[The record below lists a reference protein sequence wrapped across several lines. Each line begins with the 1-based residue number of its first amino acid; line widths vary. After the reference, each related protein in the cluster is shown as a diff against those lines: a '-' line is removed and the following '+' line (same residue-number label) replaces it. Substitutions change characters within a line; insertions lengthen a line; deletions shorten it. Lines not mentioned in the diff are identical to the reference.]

1 MFLTEFLH
9 VTLLFAAFGSLLF
22 SAVEGKNKDFGPS
35 VKDAILTGL
44 RQLKENGL
52 DDNETESKNTN
63 EILTKNTKEAERLS
77 KIGLL
82 SIEVAKRLKEQTGL
96 SLSEVTSDT
105 EVQRYI
111 RSELCPMEI
120 NCDQYKD
127 SAYRSADGSCNS
139 LDYPYRGAAV
149 TPQPRYQPAQYDDGL
164 NSPRTTGK
172 KGDKLPS
179 TRLISNKLFRAPGD
193 CTETDH
199 ARTLMVMAWGQFIDH
214 DLAFTPVT
222 QDDSSPITCCEEGA
236 QSRPECF
243 PIPIPSDDPRFTHS
257 CMELV
262 RSASA
267 PCQAGAREQ
276 TNEIT
281 SFIDGGV
288 VYGDS
293 IEKWAELVDA
303 QTGGMLTSE
312 GELLPAG
319 GSCKLTNEDD
329 FCQKA
334 GDKRVNVV
342 PSLGVTHL
350 MFVREHNRIVQKLQ
364 KVRPDWDPDT
374 LFQETRKIIG
384 ALLQQITYG
393 EFLPSIL
400 REQDLVKYN
409 LKLKRKR
416 FSYSYDSSINPA
428 TKNVF
433 NAAAFRFGHS
443 QIPPTMAYVLHDFM
457 TRLRPLPMESTFKD
471 PHMLVT
477 QQGRLVPDLAR
488 FIITS
493 NSMKTDSQFEEA
505 VRDHL
510 FEESE
515 GKGLDLGALN
525 VQRGRDHGLPSYN
538 AWRKWCG
545 LPVATSFPDLQD
557 ISDNH
562 KKILAELYSDVE
574 DIDVYAGG
582 IAEIPPDGASVGA
595 LFSCII
601 GQQFKDLKDGD
612 RYWYENR
619 GVEGFSSAQLQEI
632 RKVKLAKIMCENLD
646 VDPIQYDVFHVP
658 SPSYSNPWETCS
670 SLPGIN
676 FSAWRRRGRGKP

>member
-1 MFLTEFLH
+1 MEFLH

-63 EILTKNTKEAERLS
+63 EILTKNTKEAERQS

-105 EVQRYI
+105 KVQRYI

-149 TPQPRYQPAQYDDGL
+149 TTQPRYQPAQYDDGL

-257 CMELV
+257 CMEFV

-334 GDKRVNVV
+334 GDKRANVV

-409 LKLKRKR
+409 LKLKKQR

-582 IAEIPPDGASVGA
+582 IAEIPQDGASVGA

-646 VDPIQYDVFHVP
+646 VDPIQRDVFHVP
-658 SPSYSNPWETCS
+658 SPSNPWETCS

-676 FSAWRRRGRGKP
+676 FSAWRRRGRGRGKP

>member
-1 MFLTEFLH
+1 
-9 VTLLFAAFGSLLF
+9 
-22 SAVEGKNKDFGPS
+22 
-35 VKDAILTGL
+35 
-44 RQLKENGL
+44 
-52 DDNETESKNTN
+52 
-63 EILTKNTKEAERLS
+63 
-77 KIGLL
+77 
-82 SIEVAKRLKEQTGL
+82 
-96 SLSEVTSDT
+96 
-105 EVQRYI
+105 
-111 RSELCPMEI
+111 MEI

-334 GDKRVNVV
+334 G
-342 PSLGVTHL
+342 
-350 MFVREHNRIVQKLQ
+350 
-364 KVRPDWDPDT
+364 
-374 LFQETRKIIG
+374 
-384 ALLQQITYG
+384 
-393 EFLPSIL
+393 
-400 REQDLVKYN
+400 
-409 LKLKRKR
+409 
-416 FSYSYDSSINPA
+416 
-428 TKNVF
+428 
-433 NAAAFRFGHS
+433 
-443 QIPPTMAYVLHDFM
+443 
-457 TRLRPLPMESTFKD
+457 
-471 PHMLVT
+471 
-477 QQGRLVPDLAR
+477 
-488 FIITS
+488 
-493 NSMKTDSQFEEA
+493 
-505 VRDHL
+505 
-510 FEESE
+510 
-515 GKGLDLGALN
+515 
-525 VQRGRDHGLPSYN
+525 QR
-538 AWRKWCG
+538 
-545 LPVATSFPDLQD
+545 
-557 ISDNH
+557 
-562 KKILAELYSDVE
+562 
-574 DIDVYAGG
+574 
-582 IAEIPPDGASVGA
+582 
-595 LFSCII
+595 
-601 GQQFKDLKDGD
+601 
-612 RYWYENR
+612 
-619 GVEGFSSAQLQEI
+619 
-632 RKVKLAKIMCENLD
+632 
-646 VDPIQYDVFHVP
+646 
-658 SPSYSNPWETCS
+658 
-670 SLPGIN
+670 
-676 FSAWRRRGRGKP
+676 

>member
-1 MFLTEFLH
+1 
-9 VTLLFAAFGSLLF
+9 
-22 SAVEGKNKDFGPS
+22 
-35 VKDAILTGL
+35 
-44 RQLKENGL
+44 
-52 DDNETESKNTN
+52 
-63 EILTKNTKEAERLS
+63 
-77 KIGLL
+77 
-82 SIEVAKRLKEQTGL
+82 
-96 SLSEVTSDT
+96 
-105 EVQRYI
+105 
-111 RSELCPMEI
+111 
-120 NCDQYKD
+120 
-127 SAYRSADGSCNS
+127 
-139 LDYPYRGAAV
+139 
-149 TPQPRYQPAQYDDGL
+149 
-164 NSPRTTGK
+164 
-172 KGDKLPS
+172 
-179 TRLISNKLFRAPGD
+179 
-193 CTETDH
+193 
-199 ARTLMVMAWGQFIDH
+199 
-214 DLAFTPVT
+214 
-222 QDDSSPITCCEEGA
+222 
-236 QSRPECF
+236 
-243 PIPIPSDDPRFTHS
+243 
-257 CMELV
+257 
-262 RSASA
+262 
-267 PCQAGAREQ
+267 
-276 TNEIT
+276 
-281 SFIDGGV
+281 
-288 VYGDS
+288 
-293 IEKWAELVDA
+293 
-303 QTGGMLTSE
+303 MLTSE

-646 VDPIQYDVFHVP
+646 VDPIQRDVFHVP
-658 SPSYSNPWETCS
+658 SPSNPWETCS

-676 FSAWRRRGRGKP
+676 FSAWRRRGRGKGKP